1 LAEFYFEISPT
12 NIKFDKNCPEINV
25 MNSKS
30 TFGAAIRAM
39 RKERNLPLRKV
50 AAVLDIDPSTLSKI
64 ERNERSANKVMVLQL
79 AELFEM
85 DSDELL
91 VSFLSDKVAY
101 ELLEEENS
109 EEVLKVAEE
118 KIEYLKSKNVK
129 QGNLNF

>member
-1 LAEFYFEISPT
+1 
-12 NIKFDKNCPEINV
+12 

-50 AAVLDIDPSTLSKI
+50 AAILDIDPSTLSKI
-64 ERNERSANKVMVLQL
+64 ERNERTANKVMVHQI

-85 DSDELL
+85 NSDELL

-101 ELLEEENS
+101 ELLEEDNS
-109 EEVLKVAEE
+109 DEVLKVAEE
-118 KIEYLKSKNVK
+118 KIEYMKSKNVK
-129 QGNLNF
+129 QGSLKI